1 MLAHVIYEGVD
12 RQRPASLSPLH
23 ARELL
28 REHLGFQGVAVSDDL
43 EMAPIRTGLGV
54 PAAAVQAVAAGCDL
68 VLTAH
73 SAHNAVDAVRALAL
87 RADRDGAFRERLREA
102 RGRVRTMRATLNR
115 RVPPNPYRETPEA
128 LQREVLQ
135 RVRGLREPRYRDP
148 TR

>member
-1 MLAHVIYEGVD
+1 
-12 RQRPASLSPLH
+12 
-23 ARELL
+23 
-28 REHLGFQGVAVSDDL
+28 
-43 EMAPIRTGLGV
+43 
-54 PAAAVQAVAAGCDL
+54 VQAVAAGCDL